1 MSQESLK
8 QVHRVNQPQTLH
20 AGVAEPS
27 ENGFRVT
34 ANSVIIRSSLA
45 KNRRIEMGKYL
56 SLIGILLVLIGF
68 HLGPNAEAQVVELD
82 DGLLY
87 ASPALILGINFD
99 FSGDDGLE
107 FYPSLSA
114 QVTGGMVFTGLMGGV
129 LSHEESTIPMVGA
142 TFGYQFS
149 LGHPNNLY
157 LDLQGGWWPFGVGVG
172 WAWQPSTKVSSFRSK
187 LFFPSPLGLGIEYDS
202 RKRLKPYLYGS
213 VAPMLF
219 LSSQ

>member
-1 MSQESLK
+1 MRK
-8 QVHRVNQPQTLH
+8 H
-20 AGVAEPS
+20 
-27 ENGFRVT
+27 
-34 ANSVIIRSSLA
+34 
-45 KNRRIEMGKYL
+45 L
-56 SLIGILLVLIGF
+56 SLIGVLLVLVVF

-82 DGLLY
+82 SGLLY
-87 ASPALILGINFD
+87 ASPALLLGINFD
-99 FSGDDGLE
+99 FGGGDGLE

-129 LSHEESTIPMVGA
+129 LSQDEDIIPMVGA
-142 TFGYQFS
+142 TFGYQLS

-157 LDLQGGWWPFGVGVG
+157 VDLQGGLWPFGVGVG
-172 WAWQPSTKVSSFRSK
+172 WAWQPSTKVSSFRGK